1 MKHGENENVLLKNI
15 DQDCEQ
21 IRDLPCSWIGSLN
34 IEVYIWCDSN
44 PNSFVFQFDKMVWRF
59 ITEG

>member
-34 IEVYIWCDSN
+34 IEVYI
-44 PNSFVFQFDKMVWRF
+44 
-59 ITEG
+59 